1 MLATSVW
8 RVSVPGPEILV
19 LKVYTAAH
27 SSYMYTDIVLV
38 SAKSATSI
46 DAIQTAQHYI
56 VHLASSLVANSVS
69 CHVTRWLGQSPEEH
83 EFPRRSAAFH
93 QRAHP
98 FER

>member
-1 MLATSVW
+1 M
-8 RVSVPGPEILV
+8 
-19 LKVYTAAH
+19 
-27 SSYMYTDIVLV
+27 VLV

-56 VHLASSLVANSVS
+56 IHLVSSLAANSVS

-98 FER
+98 FGR

>member
-1 MLATSVW
+1 MAGVCS
-8 RVSVPGPEILV
+8 RPRNSGFEGI
-19 LKVYTAAH
+19 LKVCCTDL
-27 SSYMYTDIVLV
+27 YTDIVLV